1 MKKYVRLI
9 FMSLIILLPLKINA
23 LCSVED
29 KMRYGSLASNI
40 STSYD
45 YVENNNAVTFNVTFH
60 NVHRDL
66 VVIDKRDNKRYQ
78 SNNGDLNNFTISGLK
93 DGNNYS
99 FAVYA
104 KSGDCSSRLF
114 NTLYINL
121 PKYNKYYKDQVCNGA
136 SEYLLC
142 QKWAEIGK
150 ITYDEFKKN
159 VEDYKNKTNIDI
171 VDEEPEESNW
181 LYIISDFWAK
191 YYLYILGT
199 IIIVAGTAAIILN
212 KKNKYEF

>member
-1 MKKYVRLI
+1 M
-9 FMSLIILLPLKINA
+9 
-23 LCSVED
+23 
-29 KMRYGSLASNI
+29 
-40 STSYD
+40 
-45 YVENNNAVTFNVTFH
+45 
-60 NVHRDL
+60 
-66 VVIDKRDNKRYQ
+66 
-78 SNNGDLNNFTISGLK
+78 
-93 DGNNYS
+93 
-99 FAVYA
+99 
-104 KSGDCSSRLF
+104 
-114 NTLYINL
+114 
-121 PKYNKYYKDQVCNGA
+121 
-136 SEYLLC
+136 LC